1 MPTPLYSTIPDP
13 ELSSGAPETSQ
24 LRTKLRDNVLAATQ
38 GAATAKTEGASLWL
52 GKDSSGGGTQ
62 YGIITDEINT
72 NKALKPDGLGG
83 VHFA

>member
-1 MPTPLYSTIPDP
+1 MSTPNYSTIPDV

-24 LRTKLRDNVLAATQ
+24 LRTKIRDNVLAATQ
-38 GAATAKTEGASLWL
+38 GEATAKTANASLWI
-52 GKDSSGGGTQ
+52 GKDTSGGGTQ